1 MRELTRAHYPAPPA
15 ALITPDQVVVEATDI
30 LFEYLPPDSGI
41 SPELAAARV
50 RALVDSPAGAQAWLT
65 DALEPAEM
73 TNAADVVV
81 KLVDVLDRP
90 APHPQELVSRLLE
103 VVESPLAVE
112 VYDREMERRRP
123 RDAGSWH

>member
-1 MRELTRAHYPAPPA
+1 MRELGRSYYPPQPP
-15 ALITPDQVVVEATDI
+15 LITEPDDIVVQATDI

-41 SPELAAARV
+41 TPELAVIRV
-50 RALVDSPAGAQAWLT
+50 KALLDSPAGAQAHLT
-65 DALEPAEM
+65 DLLEPAEM

-81 KLVDVLDRP
+81 RLAQVLDAG
-90 APHPQELVSRLLE
+90 APDAKEMVSRLLE

-123 RDAGSWH
+123 RDADRWH